1 MVCDGAGQRQG
12 VADGDVRHA
21 LLSWDASGLAAMLSY
36 GRRLIFALASL
47 AALSVASDR
56 VWCDDAG
63 APTGADAPIKANA
76 PTVAEVRAGAPTDV
90 SVTVY
95 RAPSRAGGSID
106 LDRLEGFA
114 LVSETRTV
122 HIPSGESRLR
132 FDGVA
137 DGIEAASALLT
148 GLPRVVEKNRDAR
161 LLSPAELV
169 AASLGKPVV
178 LVRTDPKT
186 GKIERLP
193 GTIKSDADGVIYE
206 TAAGIEALRCS
217 GLPETFSFSSALGL
231 SATPALSVRVRTPR
245 EITTTVK
252 LSYLSRGFDWAADYV
267 ATLAHDGKTLDLGA
281 WVTLANGNGVGFPAA
296 HTQVVAGRLN
306 REIGVVEP
314 IDDGAPILAQC
325 WPRGSTSDVGVPD
338 YLARESALAAG
349 AFDERLKKTLNFAAP
364 MAMASITVTA
374 NRVEQ
379 EQLGD
384 LKLYRVPERTTVA
397 SRQSKQVRLLDR
409 VAIPVESIYRAA
421 VGMGAD
427 DGAMP
432 ATLVLRTKNDAAHH
446 LGLPLPSGRATIF
459 ASDGAA
465 RVLIGQID
473 LHDLALDED
482 VELDLGDRADVQV
495 KAVAERRSIDG
506 GPDPLPLLPGV
517 SIRSVG
523 MGQIERVEIS
533 NARASAV
540 AFELGLQVP
549 DGARVVRADH
559 PLESK
564 NGRPLFRFT
573 IPASDTAVVRYQ
585 IERTVSRVLRQ

>member
-1 MVCDGAGQRQG
+1 
-12 VADGDVRHA
+12 
-21 LLSWDASGLAAMLSY
+21 MLSHR
-36 GRRLIFALASL
+36 GRLIFALGSL
-47 AALSVASDR
+47 AALGIASERAFSED
-56 VWCDDAG
+56 
-63 APTGADAPIKANA
+63 ADA
-76 PTVAEVRAGAPTDV
+76 RAGAPTDE

-95 RAPSRAGGSID
+95 RAPSRTGGSID
-106 LDRLEGFA
+106 LNRLEGFA

-122 HIPSGESRLR
+122 HIPMGESRLR

-137 DGIEAASALLT
+137 DGIEPASALLT

-169 AASLGKPVV
+169 AATLGKPVV
-178 LVRTDPKT
+178 LVRTHPRT

-217 GLPETFSFSSALGL
+217 GLPETFSFSSALDL
-231 SATPALSVRVRTPR
+231 PATAALSVRVRTPR
-245 EITTTVK
+245 ALTATVT

-267 ATLAHDGKTLDLGA
+267 ATLAPDGKTLDLGA

-306 REIGVVEP
+306 RERGVVEP

-325 WPRGSTSDVGVPD
+325 WPRGSTSDAGAPA
-338 YLARESALAAG
+338 YLARESAFAVG
-349 AFDERLKKTLNFAAP
+349 ALDERLKKSLNLAAP
-364 MAMASITVTA
+364 MAMASVVVTA
-374 NRVEQ
+374 KRVEQ

-409 VAIPVESIYRAA
+409 AAIPVESIYRAT
-421 VGMGAD
+421 VGMDPG

-446 LGLPLPSGRATIF
+446 LGLPLPSGRASVF
-459 ASDGAA
+459 ASEGAA

-473 LHDLALDED
+473 IHDLTLDED
-482 VELDLGDRADVQV
+482 VELDLGNRVDVQV

-506 GPDPLPLLPGV
+506 GHADPLPLLPGV
-517 SIRSVG
+517 SVRSVG
-523 MGQIERVEIS
+523 VGQTERVEIS
-533 NARASAV
+533 NARPSAV
-540 AFELGLQVP
+540 AFELGLQLP

-559 PLESK
+559 PLGSK
-564 NGRPLFRFT
+564 NGRPMFRFI
-573 IPASDTAVVRYQ
+573 IPADDTAVVRYQ